1 MNTNFAERLAELPHF
16 LSAHVVLS
24 VAAILTG
31 IALSVPLGIH
41 AAQRPKLAAV
51 TLNIASV
58 IQTIPG
64 LALLALMVPLL
75 GGTIG
80 YLPAFVALMLYSVL
94 PILRNTIVGLQG
106 IEPQIRE
113 AARGIGLTDRER
125 LWQIELPLA
134 LPVIVAGLRTAT
146 VWVVGSATLA
156 TPVGATS
163 LGNYIFAGLQTRNW
177 LSVLFGCVFAA
188 GLAIVLDQAIR
199 LLEVAARDRRRGM
212 AAGVGVF
219 LAALIAVS
227 VAPRFVSFDGAEPAQ
242 RPLGEAAAARSIAG
256 ERVAI
261 GAKSYTEQYILGA
274 LMERRLEAAGARVD
288 RRDNLG
294 STIAFDALRTGEID
308 AYVDFTG
315 TIWATVM
322 NRPEPIDRYVM
333 FTQMSAWLWEEH
345 GIVTLGRL
353 GYENAYGFA
362 MRRDTAEALGI
373 DSLDDLAPLA
383 GDLVI
388 GGDPEVFARSEWT
401 ATRDAYGLGRMETR
415 TMDTTFMYSAVRD
428 GQVDVITAYTTD
440 GRIAAFDLAVLDD
453 PLAVLPPYDAVILLS
468 PGAAQ
473 RPGLAQALAPLI
485 GAIDAD
491 TMREAN
497 RRVDLGDQTPAQAA
511 AWLDA
516 RISGGSEAEG
526 P

>member
-1 MNTNFAERLAELPHF
+1 MNANFAERLAELPHF

-41 AAQRPKLAAV
+41 VAQRPRMAAV

-80 YLPAFVALMLYSVL
+80 FLPAFVALMLYSVL

-113 AARGIGLTDRER
+113 AARGIGLTEGER

-199 LLEVAARDRRRGM
+199 LLEIAARDRRRGL
-212 AAGVGVF
+212 AIGVGIF
-219 LAALIAVS
+219 LAVLVAVS
-227 VAPRFVSFDGAEPAQ
+227 VSPRFISFDNDDAVREAMTRSAGAP
-242 RPLGEAAAARSIAG
+242 GIAG
-256 ERVAI
+256 ETVVV
-261 GAKSYTEQYILGA
+261 GSKSYTEQYILGA

-322 NRPEPIDRYVM
+322 NRPEPIDRYRM
-333 FTQMSAWLWEEH
+333 FTEMSAWLWDEH

-362 MRRDTAEALGI
+362 LRRDTAETLGV

-388 GGDPEVFARSEWT
+388 GGDPEVFARAEWT
-401 ATRDAYGLGRMETR
+401 ATRDAYGLGPMETR
-415 TMDTTFMYSAVRD
+415 TMDTTFMYTAVRD
-428 GQVDVITAYTTD
+428 GQVDLITAYTTD

-453 PLAVLPPYDAVILLS
+453 PLAVLPPYDAVVLLS
-468 PGAAQ
+468 PEASQ
-473 RPGLAQALAPLI
+473 RPGLADALAPLI
-485 GAIDAD
+485 GAIDAP

-497 RRVDLGDQTPAQAA
+497 RRVDLDGETPAQAA
-511 AWLDA
+511 AWLDDQIA
-516 RISGGSEAEG
+516 AAQ
-526 P
+526 